1 MKKGGERKSGKEVK
15 ELFHE
20 SVFVKWVSGKQT
32 IVSNINTSHQHK
44 KIEEEKI

>member
-1 MKKGGERKSGKEVK
+1 MMKGGEPKKGKEVK

-20 SVFVKWVSGKQT
+20 SVFVKCVRGKQAT
-32 IVSNINTSHQHK
+32 RSNINTSHQHK